1 MGPSQVSHL
10 EGLFAVPPV
19 GLPPLSHEHP
29 CVVVQRTVPQETL
42 TAVHTP
48 LEEQVWQAPAQSS
61 RVTHPVHWLVAVSHI
76 PAAPV
81 QCLFAVQ
88 ATQRPLEGAQAGAP
102 GRPAQ
107 SLSAVHFAH

>member
-1 MGPSQVSHL
+1 
-10 EGLFAVPPV
+10 
-19 GLPPLSHEHP
+19 
-29 CVVVQRTVPQETL
+29 VQRTVPQETL